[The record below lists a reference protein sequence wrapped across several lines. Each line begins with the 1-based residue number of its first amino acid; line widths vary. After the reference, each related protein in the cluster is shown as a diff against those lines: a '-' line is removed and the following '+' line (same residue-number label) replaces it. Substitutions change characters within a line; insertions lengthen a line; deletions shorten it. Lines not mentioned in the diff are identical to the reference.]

1 MNKIIYFSLIIFL
14 GFLIVPKETWGQET
28 EYKEPKPFNT
38 VFAKLKKGDFSGTV
52 NGVLLLESEKGK
64 QLILDFQGS
73 KAGLHIDPD
82 DQEIYDISYKEYTGF
97 TTSGRTKLL
106 YSTYAMGNE
115 IGVVLNNVE
124 FSKTHLD
131 GCSCEVIEGI
141 EYTYIE
147 EKEYEYLILY
157 ITKPI
162 TLSNWQ
168 YLIRNDPDP
177 EHKNIDE
184 LKKKKRTYIVQ
195 PNSAVVF
202 AIRREGE

>member
-1 MNKIIYFSLIIFL
+1 MNKFIYYFGLIILF
-14 GFLIVPKETWGQET
+14 GFLIVPEDSWSQRPV
-28 EYKEPKPFNT
+28 YKEPKPFNT
-38 VFAKLKKGDFSGTV
+38 VFGKLKKGDFSGTV
-52 NGVLLLESEKGK
+52 NGVLILESMNGK

-73 KAGLHIDPD
+73 KANLRIVPD
-82 DQEIYDISYKEYTGF
+82 EYEVYDISYKKYTGF
-97 TTSGRTKLL
+97 TTSGKTKLL

-141 EYTYIE
+141 NYKYIE
-147 EKEYEYLILY
+147 EKESEYLILY
-157 ITKPI
+157 INKPI

-177 EHKNIDE
+177 EHKNIGE
-184 LKKKKRTYIVQ
+184 LRKKEQIYIVQ
-195 PNSAVVF
+195 PNSVVVF
-202 AIRREGE
+202 AIRKK